1 MSFSIYSRDRKSLQF
16 PVMCEGYVQIKS
28 ADALA
33 SSTTGIWDYNGPFT
47 MEALITPYD
56 VNGNPITSEAN
67 LGSQKTLP
75 QGTKGLAYLSAANRH
90 NMEMCIFHNA
100 RMTVSLVNKTTTAFY
115 QPAEYSIKFSLTI
128 GTTTTTLERP
138 VVFGTEI
145 MDKSHTNPT
154 SFIYREHLPLYQSS
168 GSTVHSSYSGGTS
181 IPTTGTFYVG
191 QKIYKND
198 GTLIGEISAFS
209 TGSPNTITVSSITN
223 TPAASSTIYLPV
235 NRDALYPETSHH
247 IAVSYGYGRMFIIYN
262 NRVVA
267 EGAHTGGNQF
277 QLEASDIY
285 LGQNPN
291 AGTPRLTQFMGEL
304 HELSYTKGQSVNFK
318 SINSLTPGYKNAL
331 LYIDFEESRL
341 DG

>member
-33 SSTTGIWDYNGPFT
+33 SSATGIWDYNGPFT
-47 MEALITPYD
+47 MEAIITPYD

-75 QGTKGLAYLSAANRH
+75 HGTKGLAYLSAANRH

-128 GTTTTTLERP
+128 GTTTTTLESP

-145 MDKSHTNPT
+145 MDNSHTNPT

-168 GSTVHSSYSGGTS
+168 GSTVHSSYSVELAFLLREPFTS
-181 IPTTGTFYVG
+181 V
-191 QKIYKND
+191 K
-198 GTLIGEISAFS
+198 
-209 TGSPNTITVSSITN
+209 
-223 TPAASSTIYLPV
+223 
-235 NRDALYPETSHH
+235 
-247 IAVSYGYGRMFIIYN
+247 
-262 NRVVA
+262 
-267 EGAHTGGNQF
+267 
-277 QLEASDIY
+277 
-285 LGQNPN
+285 
-291 AGTPRLTQFMGEL
+291 
-304 HELSYTKGQSVNFK
+304 K
-318 SINSLTPGYKNAL
+318 SIKMMGRSSGRLADLARAAPIQLRYRLSQTPLRQVAPSICL
-331 LYIDFEESRL
+331 
-341 DG
+341 